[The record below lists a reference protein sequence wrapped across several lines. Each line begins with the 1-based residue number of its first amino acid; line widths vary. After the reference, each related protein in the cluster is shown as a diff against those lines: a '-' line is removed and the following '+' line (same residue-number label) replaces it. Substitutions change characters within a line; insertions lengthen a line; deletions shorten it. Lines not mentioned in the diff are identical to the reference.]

1 MIKFKF
7 YAFCFSGVT
16 PEDLFNAPHFRE
28 VIPKVTELLDKADI
42 IVGHGLDHDMAV
54 LGFQFPQEKVRDT
67 SVYRPFLK
75 KGGKTPNL
83 KSLTKKY
90 LKEEIQ
96 VMINECS
103 LAISHCSFMFIL
115 PGWNP

>member
-1 MIKFKF
+1 MK
-7 YAFCFSGVT
+7 
-16 PEDLFNAPHFRE
+16 D
-28 VIPKVTELLDKADI
+28 LLDKAEV

-54 LGFQFPQEKVRDT
+54 LGFQVPEEKVRDT

-75 KGGKTPNL
+75 NGGKTPSL

-96 VMINECS
+96 V
-103 LAISHCSFMFIL
+103 
-115 PGWNP
+115 